1 MGINLIV
8 DRKRKVEDFEVRLK
22 AIGGGVMIAAQ
33 SGQQEMLPGIERALI
48 QLQKDV
54 LALAK
59 SGGAQDPPVVEFATR
74 LVKLDEIFNKL
85 KKEAKR
91 F

>member
-1 MGINLIV
+1 
-8 DRKRKVEDFEVRLK
+8 
-22 AIGGGVMIAAQ
+22 
-33 SGQQEMLPGIERALI
+33 MLPGIERALI

-85 KKEAKR
+85 KKEAAKR